1 MPNAIKYSATSET
14 RSLRSG
20 NFYIGV
26 GDIGKGPTSETG
38 YWNGMVI
45 PNSGYLLVL
54 NKASQGP
61 SYHTANSDSELISIV
76 NQHSGNS
83 YTTVSQC
90 FSWAAGQ
97 STAMIMNKNYPSI
110 VTDSL
115 GLALDG
121 GFVSSYPKTGST
133 WYDVSTSSLNVT
145 GCQFGD
151 DNGDY
156 TLLSN
161 TNDAQTSSSNLLN
174 TDYHSI
180 QIIIQFKGSAS
191 YPNGWTGGWEQFI
204 GYYSAGSDRSP
215 GIWRFPDSR
224 TIHWT
229 YNPGNTSVNFGMDV
243 NQTQFSLDRNFHVCM
258 VKDGGTGIAYVNGV
272 AVLTSGVVN
281 PKVAGDSVFRFYDYY
296 TADLLDI
303 KSCFVYKKALSQDEV
318 LQNYYLG
325 PIITSGLTL
334 ALDPGTPCCND
345 TSTTITDLTQNQWVW
360 NYEDTVTRS
369 QDFGGI
375 LRLNS
380 GRIYRDSISWYG
392 NYTFSFWVKI
402 VGSPASGNFYTE
414 SFRGSGGCARVYS
427 TMNSNGT
434 FSYNIW
440 DNSSIATFGTGSRS
454 VTTTTNVQDGNWHQ
468 ITCVWSNGSSN
479 RSRGVYVFVNGVQE
493 GYQDMIGNDG
503 SYASMHLGGAFGCVG
518 TYTFNCYLGPVQQYS
533 NIALNDGQIRHNYH
547 AQITRFK

>member
-1 MPNAIKYSATSET
+1 MPNSIKYSDVSQG

-20 NFYIGV
+20 NFYLGV
-26 GDIGKGPTSETG
+26 GDASKGPTSESG
-38 YWNGMVI
+38 FWSGMTV
-45 PNSGYLLVL
+45 PNSGYLVVI
-54 NKASQGP
+54 NKASGGP
-61 SYHTANSDSELISIV
+61 SIHTAKSDSELVSIV
-76 NQHSGNS
+76 NTHSGNS
-83 YTTVSQC
+83 YTTVAQC

-97 STAMIMNKNYPSI
+97 STAMIMNKNYPTI

-121 GFVSSYPKTGST
+121 GFVSSYPETGST
-133 WYDVSTSSLNVT
+133 WYDVSTNSLNVT
-145 GCQFGD
+145 GCQFGE
-151 DNGDY
+151 DNVDFA
-156 TLLSN
+156 LFSN
-161 TNDAQTSSSNLLN
+161 TNDAQTPSSNLLN
-174 TDYHSI
+174 TDFHSI
-180 QIIIQFKGSAS
+180 QIVIQFKGSAS
-191 YPNGWTGGWEQFI
+191 HPNGWTGGWEQFI

-229 YNPGNTSVNFGMDV
+229 YNPGNTSVNFGMDT

-258 VKDGGTGIAYVNGV
+258 VKDGGTAIAYVNGV
-272 AVLTSGVVN
+272 PVLTTGVVN

-303 KSCFVYKKALSQDEV
+303 KSCFVYRKALSQTEV

-325 PIITSGLTL
+325 PIITPGLAL
-334 ALDPGTPCCND
+334 ALDPGSPCCND
-345 TSTTITDLTQNQWVW
+345 TSTTITDLSQNQWVW
-360 NYEDTVTRS
+360 NYEETVTRS
-369 QDFGGI
+369 QDFGGT

-380 GRIYRDSISWYG
+380 GRIFRDSIYWYG
-392 NYTFSFWVKI
+392 NYTFSFWVKM
-402 VGSPASGNFYTE
+402 VGVPAYGNFYTE
-414 SFRGSGGCARVYS
+414 NFRGSGGCARVYS
-427 TMNSNGT
+427 TMNDDGT

-454 VTTTTNVQDGNWHQ
+454 VTTTTNVQNGSWHQ

-479 RSRGVYVFVNGVQE
+479 RPRGLYVFVNGSQE

-503 SYASMHLGGAFGCVG
+503 SYASVHLGGSFGCLG
-518 TYTFNCYLGPVQQYS
+518 TNSYNCYLGPVQQYS
-533 NIALNDGQIRHNYH
+533 GIALDDGQVRENYH

>member
-1 MPNAIKYSATSET
+1 MPNSIKYSATSES

-20 NFYIGV
+20 NFYLGV
-26 GDIGKGPTSETG
+26 GDVGKGPTSETG
-38 YWNGMVI
+38 FWNGMTI
-45 PNSGYLLVL
+45 PNSGYLVVI
-54 NKASQGP
+54 NKASGGP
-61 SYHTANSDSELISIV
+61 SIHTAKSDSELVSIV
-76 NQHSGNS
+76 NMHSGNS

-121 GFVSSYPKTGST
+121 GFVSSYPETGST
-133 WYDVSTSSLNVT
+133 WYDVSTNSLNVT
-145 GCQFGD
+145 GCQFGE

-161 TNDAQTSSSNLLN
+161 TNDAQTASSNLLN
-174 TDYHSI
+174 TDFHSI
-180 QIIIQFKGSAS
+180 QIVIQFKGSAS

-229 YNPGNTSVNFGMDV
+229 YNPGNTSVNFGMDT

-272 AVLTSGVVN
+272 AVLSSGVVN

-303 KSCFVYKKALSQDEV
+303 KSCFVYRKALSQAEV

-369 QDFGGI
+369 QDFGGT

-380 GRIYRDSISWYG
+380 GRIYRDSIYWYG
-392 NYTFSFWVKI
+392 NYTFSFWVKM
-402 VGSPASGNFYTE
+402 VGAPTYGNFYTE

-427 TMNSNGT
+427 TMNANGT

-440 DNSSIATFGTGSRS
+440 DNSSISTFGTGSRS

-503 SYASMHLGGAFGCVG
+503 SYASMHLGGSFGCVG
-518 TYTFNCYLGPVQQYS
+518 TNSYNCYLGPVHQYS
-533 NIALNDGQIRHNYH
+533 NIALNDGQIRENYH
-547 AQITRFK
+547 AQINRFK

>member
-1 MPNAIKYSATSET
+1 MPNAIKYSTSTES

-20 NFYIGV
+20 NFYLGV
-26 GDIGKGPTSETG
+26 GDVGMGPTSETG
-38 YWNGMVI
+38 FWNGMPI
-45 PNSGYLLVL
+45 PNSGYLVVI
-54 NKASQGP
+54 NKASGGP
-61 SYHTANSDSELISIV
+61 SIHTAKSDSELVSIV
-76 NQHSGNS
+76 NTHSGNS
-83 YTTVSQC
+83 YTTVAQC
-90 FSWAAGQ
+90 FSWATGQ
-97 STAMIMNKNYPSI
+97 STAMIMNKNYPTV
-110 VTDSL
+110 VTESL

-121 GFVSSYPKTGST
+121 GFVSSYPETGST
-133 WYDVSTSSLNVT
+133 WYDVSTNSLNVT
-145 GCQFGD
+145 GCQFGE
-151 DNGDY
+151 DNADFA
-156 TLLSN
+156 LLSN
-161 TNDAQTSSSNLLN
+161 TNDAQTASSNLLN

-180 QIIIQFKGSAS
+180 QIVIQFKGSAS

-204 GYYSAGSDRSP
+204 GYYSAGDDRSP

-224 TIHWT
+224 KIHWT
-229 YNPGNTSVNFGMDV
+229 YNPGNTYVNFGMDT

-272 AVLTSGVVN
+272 AVLTTGVVN

-303 KSCFVYKKALSQDEV
+303 KSCFVYRKALSQTEI

-345 TSTTITDLTQNQWVW
+345 TPTTITDLTQNQWVW

-369 QDFGGI
+369 QDFGGT

-380 GRIYRDSISWYG
+380 GRIYRDSIAWYG
-392 NYTFSFWVKI
+392 NYTFSFWVKM
-402 VGSPASGNFYTE
+402 VGSPTYGNFYTE
-414 SFRGSGGCARVYS
+414 NFRGSGGCARVYS
-427 TMNSNGT
+427 TMNGDGT
-434 FSYNIW
+434 FSYNVW

-468 ITCVWSNGSSN
+468 VTCVWSNGGSN
-479 RSRGVYVFVNGVQE
+479 RDRGLYVFVNGVQE

-503 SYASMHLGGAFGCVG
+503 AYSSMHLGGAAGCVG
-518 TYTFNCYLGPVQQYS
+518 TNSYNCYLGPAQQYS
-533 NIALNDGQIRHNYH
+533 YVALNN
-547 AQITRFK
+547 AQILQNYNAHFTRFK